1 MSEQAAGDKNKL
13 DDVVIVEEK
22 LSNIMGDAIIK
33 KYNKGK
39 FLGKGGFAKCYE
51 FTNMENNKVMA
62 AKIIPKST
70 LKKSRHRQKLLS
82 EIKIH
87 RGLTHPNIVKFEHV
101 FEDNENVYI
110 LLEMCTNQTLND
122 LCKRRKR
129 LTEFEAQYYIYQIV
143 GSLKYLQKN
152 RVIHRDL
159 KLGNLFLNDK
169 LEIKLGDF
177 GLAAKL
183 DFDNEKRHTVCGTP
197 NYLAPEVLSN
207 KSGHGYEVDI
217 WSLGVVLYALVVGK
231 PPFETPEVKM
241 TYDKIKKVL
250 YSFPEQ
256 IPLSENV
263 KNLITKIFVADPSKR
278 PTLDQILE
286 HPFLNNGVG
295 IPKTMHISTLA
306 MAPNKKMIDEM
317 LAKDPAVTNIPVKN
331 TPQMVASNVNSGF
344 DIGKSGTSGIKNAKA
359 PTGSVIGPG
368 GDDGQGN
375 EIYVKKWVDYSSK
388 YGLGYLLSNGNVGVF
403 FNDCTKI
410 IYDSRRDVFEY
421 LERRNNDRQDILT
434 SWTLKEYPK
443 DLHKKVTLL
452 LHFRSYLEGIKAI
465 TTAPTDNAQEVPQ
478 FQRQPPMIYLKKWMK
493 TRHASLLRLSNK
505 IVQVAFL
512 DNTEIILSSESKL
525 VTFVNKKGERSK
537 CPITSALE
545 SENTDLTKR
554 LKYTKEILTLM
565 LNNNRN
571 TGGNVNVM
579 NSNLNL

>member
-1 MSEQAAGDKNKL
+1 MSDNANPDNRRAEEL
-13 DDVVIVEEK
+13 VIVEEK
-22 LSNIMGDAIIK
+22 MPNIMGEPLVK
-33 KYNKGK
+33 KYAKGK

-62 AKIIPKST
+62 AKIIPKAT

-87 RGLTHPNIVKFEHV
+87 RGLTYVNVVKFEHV

-129 LTEFEAQYYIYQIV
+129 LTEFEATYYIYQIV
-143 GSLKYLQKN
+143 GALKYLQRN

-159 KLGNLFLNDK
+159 KLGNLFLSDK

-197 NYLAPEVLSN
+197 NYLAPEVLSS
-207 KSGHGYEVDI
+207 KAGHGYEVDV
-217 WSLGVVLYALVVGK
+217 WSLGVVLYAMVVGK

-241 TYDKIKKVL
+241 TYEKIKKVI

-256 IPLSENV
+256 ILLSENV
-263 KNLITKIFVADPSKR
+263 KNLITKIFNADPSKR
-278 PTLDQILE
+278 PTLDQIME
-286 HPFLNNGVG
+286 HPFLNNGIGV
-295 IPKTMHISTLA
+295 PKVMHISTLA
-306 MAPNKKMIDEM
+306 MAPNKKMIEDM
-317 LAKDPAVTNIPVKN
+317 LAKDAIQKPPQQMITSTTN
-331 TPQMVASNVNSGF
+331 SNIDF
-344 DIGKSGTSGIKNAKA
+344 AKSGTALSKNTKGPFGSQLGSGPSEENLN
-359 PTGSVIGPG
+359 
-368 GDDGQGN
+368 N

-410 IYDSRRDVFEY
+410 IYDTKRDVFEY
-421 LERRNNDRQDILT
+421 LERKNNEKVDLMQT
-434 SWTLKEYPK
+434 WTIKVYPK

-452 LHFRSYLEGIKAI
+452 LHFRSYLEGVRAI
-465 TTAPTDNAQEVPQ
+465 NTQPTDNAEEVPPN
-478 FQRQPPMIYLKKWMK
+478 QRMAPMVYLKKWMK

-525 VTFVNKKGERSK
+525 VTFVNKKGERIK
-537 CPITSALE
+537 CPISSALD

-565 LNNNRN
+565 LNNNRTGN
-571 TGGNVNVM
+571 GGNNII